1 MRAQSIQQG
10 CDRRILKAFYTQY
23 VAVLLILLVFCVGA
37 FQRADTQAVAV
48 AIVPSKPKVASIPVG
63 IISLGEIS
71 EVEGESKGR
80 AQLEAVASLIREHD
94 VEATFVFSVGKV
106 VSHDDASEV
115 DDALERIGI
124 IERFFTAQDIP
135 LSAVRF
141 IIRENEETKGTTT
154 IELMEVT
161 RDKLHL

>member
-1 MRAQSIQQG
+1 VRAQSIQQG

-48 AIVPSKPKVASIPVG
+48 TASSPVKVASIPVG
-63 IISLGEIS
+63 VISLGEIS
-71 EVEGESKGR
+71 EVEGETKGR

-94 VEATFVFSVGKV
+94 VEATIVFSVAKV
-106 VSHDDASEV
+106 VSNADVSEV
-115 DDALERIGI
+115 DEALERVGI
-124 IERFFTAQDIP
+124 IERFFAAQDIP
-135 LSAVRF
+135 LNAVRF
-141 IIRENEETKGTTT
+141 IIRENEEKKGTAT
-154 IELMEVT
+154 IELVEVA